1 MKKTRLVAY
10 SGIMTALSVVLL
22 FLGSISVSLGYAV
35 PIFTGLLMIFLI
47 ESVSVNSAVIT
58 YFAVSLL
65 SLLLLN
71 NKETALFY
79 VLFFGYYPILRI
91 YIQKIKLKPVRII
104 LKLFL
109 FNVSMTA
116 VQLILVYILNIP
128 FDNIFGK
135 LGIILFALA
144 LNFIFVL
151 YDITYD
157 KLLIIYDRKFRRK
170 IERFFK

>member
-104 LKLFL
+104 LKLIL

>member
-91 YIQKIKLKPVRII
+91 YIQKIKLKSVRII
-104 LKLFL
+104 LKLIL